1 MSVLIDSDTEIGYQ
15 VEELARW
22 RRRLAVQ
29 VPVHAAQRVHEQT
42 VRDFAKRARLKGFRR
57 GKAPT
62 QIVRR
67 QYGPEIDQEVL
78 KRLVQEGFEEA
89 IARSGLEPIVAPR
102 FEGVERTEE
111 GGLRFAAEF
120 DVRPEIELGRTTGF
134 IIRRETR
141 EVTQTDVDD
150 VIERLRRE
158 RADWRSVDRAAQA
171 EDRVVFDSIPISDD
185 GTAAVT
191 ERQADQVAE
200 LGADGLIPEFET
212 GLTGLEPGAEETIN
226 VRFPDDHPN
235 EMLRGS
241 HRSFRIE
248 VKEVRERMLPELDDE
263 FARSLGQ
270 FDSLEEARDKIRD
283 NLQAELVAQSQREVN
298 EALVDEIIDANP
310 IDLPESMVDQYLA
323 NMIGDQRQLLA
334 DGAEPERLAEVR
346 DVLKPGAERALRRYY
361 ILNSIADR
369 EGLRATETD
378 VDRAI
383 ADRVDPSKS
392 SVTGTRRQL
401 ERSGE
406 LDDLRFHLTMERV
419 FAWLREHS
427 DITPELPEPI
437 SE

>member
-1 MSVLIDSDTEIGYQ
+1 MSVLINSDTEIGYQ

-62 QIVRR
+62 QIVER

-78 KRLVQEGFEEA
+78 KRLVQEGFEQA
-89 IARSGLEPIVAPR
+89 IARSGLEPIVAPQ

-134 IIRRETR
+134 SIERKTRET
-141 EVTQTDVDD
+141 TQTDVDD
-150 VIERLRRE
+150 VIERMRRE
-158 RADWRSVDRAAQA
+158 RADWRSVNRAAQA
-171 EDRVVFDSIPISDD
+171 EDRVVFDSTPISDD
-185 GTAAVT
+185 DTATVT
-191 ERQADQVAE
+191 ERQEDQVAE

-226 VRFPDDHPN
+226 VQFPDDHPN

-248 VKEVRERMLPELDDE
+248 VKEVRERVLPELDDD

-270 FDSLEEARDKIRD
+270 FDSLGEARDKIRA
-283 NLQAELVAQSQREVN
+283 NLEAEVAMQSQREVN

-378 VDRAI
+378 VDQAI

-392 SVTGTRRQL
+392 SVTETRRQL

-419 FAWLREHS
+419 FVWLREHS

>member
-15 VEELARW
+15 VEELGRW

-29 VPVHAAQRVHEQT
+29 VPVHAARRVHEQT

-62 QIVRR
+62 QIVER

-78 KRLVQEGFEEA
+78 KRLVEEGFEQA
-89 IARSGLEPIVAPR
+89 IARSGLEPIVAPQ
-102 FEGVERTEE
+102 FEGVERTDE
-111 GGLRFAAEF
+111 GGVRFAAEF

-134 IIRRETR
+134 SIERETR

-171 EDRVVFDSIPISDD
+171 EDRVVFDSTPISNA
-185 GTAAVT
+185 GTATIT
-191 ERQADQVAE
+191 ERQEDQIAE
-200 LGADGLIPEFET
+200 LGADGLIPEFEA
-212 GLTGLEPGAEETIN
+212 GLTGVEAGAEKTIN

-241 HRSFRIE
+241 HRSFQIE
-248 VKEVRERMLPELDDE
+248 VKDVRERLLPELDDE

-270 FDSLEEARDKIRD
+270 FDSLKEARDKIRA
-283 NLQAELVAQSQREVN
+283 NLEAEVTAQCQREVN

-323 NMIGDQRQLLA
+323 NMIGDQRHLLA
-334 DGAEPERLAEVR
+334 DGADPERLTEVR

-369 EGLRATETD
+369 EGLRATEAD

-392 SVTGTRRQL
+392 SVAETRRQL

-419 FAWLREHS
+419 FAWLRKHS

>member
-29 VPVHAAQRVHEQT
+29 VPVDAAQRVHEQT

-62 QIVRR
+62 QIVQR

-89 IARSGLEPIVAPR
+89 IARSGLEPIVAPQ

-134 IIRRETR
+134 NIERETR
-141 EVTQTDVDD
+141 EVTQTDVDN

-158 RADWRSVDRAAQA
+158 RADWRPVDRAAQA

-191 ERQADQVAE
+191 ERQADQIAE
-200 LGADGLIPEFET
+200 LGADGLLPEFET
-212 GLTGLEPGAEETIN
+212 GLTGLEPGAEETLN
-226 VRFPDDHPN
+226 VQFPDDHPN

-241 HRSFRIE
+241 RRSFRIE
-248 VKEVRERMLPELDDE
+248 VKEVRERLLPELNDE

-270 FDSLEEARDKIRD
+270 FDSLEEARDKIRA
-283 NLQAELVAQSQREVN
+283 NLEAEVVAQSQREVN
-298 EALVDEIIDANP
+298 EALVDEIIDANS

-334 DGAEPERLAEVR
+334 DGAEPERLAEVK

-392 SVTGTRRQL
+392 SVTETRRQL
-401 ERSGE
+401 EHSGE
-406 LDDLRFHLTMERV
+406 IDDLRFHLTMERV

-427 DITPELPEPI
+427 NITPELLEPI
-437 SE
+437 AE

>member
-1 MSVLIDSDTEIGYQ
+1 MSVLIESETEIRYE
-15 VEELARW
+15 VEELAHW
-22 RRRLAVQ
+22 RRRMAIQ
-29 VPVHAAQRVHEQT
+29 VPVHAAKRVHEHT
-42 VRDFAKRARLKGFRR
+42 VHEFAKRARLKGFRR

-62 QIVRR
+62 QMIER

-78 KRLVQEGFEEA
+78 KQLVQEGFEQA

-111 GGLRFAAEF
+111 GGLQFAAEF
-120 DVRPEIELGRTTGF
+120 DIRPEIELGRATGF
-134 IIRRETR
+134 IIERSTR
-141 EVTQTDVDD
+141 EVSEADVDA
-150 VIERLRRE
+150 VIERLRHE
-158 RADWRSVDRAAQA
+158 RADWRSVDRPAEAA
-171 EDRVVFDSIPISDD
+171 DRVVFDSTPIGND
-185 GTAAVT
+185 GTTLAT
-191 ERQADQVAE
+191 ERQEDQIAE

-212 GLTGLEPGAEETIN
+212 GLTGLEPGTEETIE

-235 EMLRGS
+235 EIMRGTQ
-241 HRSFRIE
+241 RSYRIH
-248 VKEVRERMLPELDDE
+248 VKEVRERLLPELDDD
-263 FARSLGQ
+263 FARSLGE
-270 FDSLEEARDKIRD
+270 FNSLGEAHDKIRA
-283 NLQAELVAQSQREVN
+283 NLEAEMATQSLREVN
-298 EALVDEIIDANP
+298 EALIDEIIDANP

-369 EGLRATETD
+369 EGLRATDAD
-378 VDRAI
+378 VDGAI
-383 ADRVDPSKS
+383 ADRVDPSNS
-392 SVTGTRRQL
+392 SLAETRRRL

-419 FAWLREHS
+419 FAWLRERS
-427 DITPELPEPI
+427 DITPELPEPT